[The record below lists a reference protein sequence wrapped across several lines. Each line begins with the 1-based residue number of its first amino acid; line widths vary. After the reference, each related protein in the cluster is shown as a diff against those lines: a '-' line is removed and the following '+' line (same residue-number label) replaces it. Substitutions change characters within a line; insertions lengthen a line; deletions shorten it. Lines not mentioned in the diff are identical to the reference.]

1 MRFNQTEENKVSTF
15 LRYETA
21 RVRAHSV
28 QAGMVLLHGG
38 EVSKVETLPD
48 RTMRIWFTHAP
59 DIISERDRRFTHYPN
74 LWRRS
79 TR

>member
-1 MRFNQTEENKVSTF
+1 MSTF

-28 QAGMVLLHGG
+28 QVGMVLLNGG

-48 RTMRIWFTHAP
+48 RTMRIWFSHAP
-59 DIISERDRRFTHYPN
+59 DIIAERGHRFTHYPN

-79 TR
+79 H